1 MKMYKKSDLTIN
13 NGLLVSK
20 DGDIVLPDINIVTQA
35 NELETVL
42 QQSEYIAAQPEA
54 TPMPSLD
61 GFKRISIKDS
71 KVKFTTATP
80 LLDSKQ
86 AEAMAIMDELD
97 DVMLADKANEM
108 LSMYGE
114 LIDFVDSDFVVDCG
128 DQLYRFDTPL
138 LGSVLEL
145 TKEDVVDV
153 IARACGMKEE
163 GITKHDMLVN
173 PFTNEVIE
181 DVIVKCDDEED
192 VDEE

>member
-13 NGLLVSK
+13 DGFLVSK
-20 DGDIVLPDINIVTQA
+20 DGDIILPDINIVNQA

-61 GFKRISIKDS
+61 GFKRVSIKDS
-71 KVKFTTATP
+71 KTKFTTATP
-80 LLDSKQ
+80 LLDGKQ
-86 AEAMAIMDELD
+86 AEAMAIMNELD
-97 DVMLADKANEM
+97 DVMLVEKANEM

-114 LIDFVDSDFVVDCG
+114 LIDFVDNDFVVDCG
-128 DQLYRFDTPL
+128 DSLYRFDTPL

-153 IARACGMKEE
+153 IARACGMREE

-181 DVIVKCDDEED
+181 DVVKCDEED